1 MERRFANP
9 AHFRA
14 SVDERLRAYARRT
27 GVPLTVVRRQ
37 AALERLIARLG
48 QVAPDRWALKG
59 GLALDTR
66 LSGRARASMDMD
78 ADHAQGAEAARVDL
92 LAAAEVDLGDYFEF
106 ALAGSR
112 ALREGDLNLA
122 TRFRLECSVGGVL
135 FDMPQVDATLT
146 PPDVW
151 EVERA
156 QRPGLLASVG
166 LGPIEVLLVPLE
178 RQVAE
183 KLHAYTRTYGK
194 DRTSTR
200 VRDLVDLLLIRTF
213 ERVDAL
219 RLLDAIR
226 RTFERR
232 ATHPV
237 PEHVPPPPAD
247 WQRAYREEAEHVGI
261 TPEVAEAHRLVGVW
275 LDAVLRGA
283 AKGSWDPERGMWEHP
298 GP

>member
-1 MERRFANP
+1 MARRFADP

-14 SVDERLRAYARRT
+14 SVDERLRTHARRT
-27 GVPLTVVRRQ
+27 GTPLTVVRRQ
-37 AALERLIARLG
+37 AALERLIALLG
-48 QVAPDRWALKG
+48 EVAPDRWALKG

-78 ADHAQGAEAARVDL
+78 ADHVQGAEAARVDL

-106 ALAGSR
+106 AITGSR
-112 ALREGDLNLA
+112 ELREGDLDLA
-122 TRFRLECSVGGVL
+122 TRFRLECSVGGVRFEVL
-135 FDMPQVDATLT
+135 QVDVTLT

-166 LGPIEVLLVPLE
+166 LGPIEVLLVPLD

-183 KLHAYTRTYGK
+183 KLHAYTRTYGEG
-194 DRTSTR
+194 RGSTR

-213 ERVDAL
+213 ERVDAQRL
-219 RLLDAIR
+219 RDAIQ
-226 RTFERR
+226 RTFENR

-237 PEHVPPPPAD
+237 PGRVPPPPGD
-247 WQRAYREEAEHVGI
+247 WQRAYREEAEGVGI
-261 TPEVAEAHRLVGVW
+261 TPQVTEAHRLVGAW
-275 LDAVLRGA
+275 LDAVLSGTS
-283 AKGSWDPERGMWEHP
+283 KGKWDPERGAWE
-298 GP
+298 